1 MFRRFRLFFKDIINS
16 KKDNF
21 LAWEPLFEFQIKR
34 LSVVLKTKFIIL
46 FVFTFYYPA
55 VCPVLVSNR
64 NLRSKA
70 IGVDFKLKCSLFSE
84 LFAVKCGQMEVAG
97 RSDLS
102 VLS

>member
-1 MFRRFRLFFKDIINS
+1 M
-16 KKDNF
+16 
-21 LAWEPLFEFQIKR
+21 
-34 LSVVLKTKFIIL
+34 
-46 FVFTFYYPA
+46 
-55 VCPVLVSNR
+55 CPVLVSNR

-97 RSDLS
+97 RSDLA